1 MRDNRIV
8 EGVVYDEDGY
18 AEPITDKLTEEEAAD
33 DTIAP
38 VWVVEIWQVIQ
49 QRGQDVGK
57 WIIAADFKKHG
68 MTMPVNLEK
77 AISTARKRQAMRA
90 DYTYRVRNIQ
100 TGAAILAVVL

>member
-1 MRDNRIV
+1 VRDDRIV

-18 AEPITDKLTEEEAAD
+18 AEPITDRLTEEEAAD

-38 VWVVEIWQVIQ
+38 VWVVEIWQVVQ

-57 WIIAADFKKHG
+57 WIVAADFKKHG
-68 MTMPVNLEK
+68 VTLPVNLEK
-77 AISTARKRQAMRA
+77 TIAIARRRQAMRA

-100 TGAAILAVVL
+100 TGAVILAAVL